1 MVKVCSNEYNND
13 NFNEYFNEFSYE
25 LSPFQKYAIEAIVSN
40 KNVITTAHTGS
51 GKTVPAIF
59 AIKYFLSQGKKVIY
73 TSPIKALSN
82 QKYCEFKKITSD
94 IGILT
99 GDIKINP
106 EGSLLIMTTEIL
118 CNTLYYK
125 KNNIPSMLDFD
136 MDFNNELACV
146 VFDEIHYLNDP
157 DRGRVWEE
165 SILMLPNSVQIVG
178 LSATIDNPI
187 GFCEWIENKCEKEV
201 YLAST
206 DKRIVPLTHYMF
218 ITANDSVQN
227 MKHIT
232 KDEKQIIKNNIN
244 KLYVIQDSKG
254 NFNID
259 NYKTVNDTLNLLHDK
274 NVFIKPPYVLNKI
287 CKMLVETED
296 DNGNN
301 MLPAL
306 CFVLSRKKCEEYANQ
321 ITVPLLEFDSKVPYI
336 VKKECEQIIRKLPNY
351 QEYINLPEFT
361 KMVNLLEKGIAIHH
375 SGCLPVLKEI
385 VELLYEKGYIKL
397 LIATETFSIGVNMPT
412 KTVIYPDLR
421 KFDGVNNRFL
431 LSHEYTQMA
440 GRAGRRGIDKV
451 GNVIHLNNLFPID
464 SLNYKKVL
472 SGIPQKLISKF
483 KLSYNLLLNL
493 IHNDHNNILSYVKKS
508 MLNDT
513 VLTEINVLNNKKTE
527 LQSKIGHIFL
537 RTNKEIIDE
546 YINLEKSSEN
556 INANQKKKI
565 IKKLENMKKD
575 NKYLITDL
583 EIIKRNE
590 DRINE
595 LNDIEIQINNA
606 EKYFENGINRI
617 IDFLNKEGFI
627 NTIKG
632 QIASVIKEVNCLAFS
647 KLLYEKQ
654 LNKLNIEQIVG
665 FLSCFTEIRVSEDIR
680 QVNPSSDDKQ
690 LNELLIQIS
699 NDYNYYD
706 DNIKYNKHYDIID
719 ETIRWCKSTTYEECY
734 EIIKQLENKKIFLG
748 EFSRAL
754 LKINNIVNELLKVI
768 KLNNDVELEHKLVQV
783 RELTLKFVV
792 CNQSLYL

>member
-1 MVKVCSNEYNND
+1 MVKVCNNEYNND
-13 NFNEYFNEFSYE
+13 SFNEYFTEFSYE

-82 QKYCEFKKITSD
+82 QKYNEFKELTSD

-165 SILMLPNSVQIVG
+165 SILMLPKNVQIVG
-178 LSATIDNPI
+178 LSATIDNPV
-187 GFCEWIENKCEKEV
+187 GFCEWIESKSEKEV

-206 DKRIVPLTHYMF
+206 DKRIVPLTHYMYL
-218 ITANDSVQN
+218 TANDSVQN
-227 MKHIT
+227 MKHIS
-232 KDEKQIIKNNIN
+232 KEDKQIIKNNTN
-244 KLYVIQDSKG
+244 KFFVIQDSKG
-254 NFNID
+254 QFNID
-259 NYKTVNDTLNLLHDK
+259 NYKLINDTQRLFSDN
-274 NVFIKPPYVLNKI
+274 NIFVKPSHVLNQLCQK
-287 CKMLVETED
+287 LVETED
-296 DNGNN
+296 EEGKN

-306 CFVLSRKKCEEYANQ
+306 CFVLSRKKLEEYANQ

-361 KMVNLLEKGIAIHH
+361 NMVKLLEKGIAIHH

-385 VELLYEKGYIKL
+385 VEMLYAKGYIKL
-397 LIATETFSIGVNMPT
+397 LFATETFSIGVNMPT
-412 KTVIYPDLR
+412 KTVIFTDMN
-421 KFDGVNNRFL
+421 KFDGVNKRNL
-431 LSHEYTQMA
+431 LAHEYTQMA

-451 GNVIHLNNLFPID
+451 GHVIHLNNLFSID
-464 SLNYKKVL
+464 STSYKKVL
-472 SGIPQKLISKF
+472 SGIPQRLTSKF

-493 IHNDHNNILSYVKKS
+493 VHNDSSNIISYVKKS
-508 MLNDT
+508 MLNDS
-513 VLTEINVLNNKKTE
+513 VMSELNVLNNKKAEIQTKVGQ
-527 LQSKIGHIFL
+527 LFL
-537 RTNKEIIDE
+537 HTKQDIIDE
-546 YINLEKSSEN
+546 YFKLQKSSEN
-556 INANQKKKI
+556 LNANQKKKALR
-565 IKKLENMKKD
+565 KLDDMKKD
-575 NKYLITDL
+575 YKFLQNDL
-583 EIIKRNE
+583 ETIKRHE
-590 DRINE
+590 DRLTEISNLE
-595 LNDIEIQINNA
+595 LQIENA
-606 EKYFENGINRI
+606 EKYFENGVSKI
-617 IDFLNKEGFI
+617 IDFLNKEEFI
-627 NTIKG
+627 NTKKG
-632 QIASVIKEVNCLAFS
+632 EIASVIKEVNCLAFA
-647 KLLYEKQ
+647 KLIDSLT
-654 LNKLNIEQIVG
+654 LNNLSPQQIVG
-665 FLSCFTEIRVSEDIR
+665 FLSCFTEIRVGDDIKKSKPMS
-680 QVNPSSDDKQ
+680 QDDS
-690 LNELLIQIS
+690 LNELLELIS

-706 DNIKYNKHYDIID
+706 DGIKYNKHYDIID
-719 ETIRWCKSTTYEECY
+719 ETIQWCNCSTYEECF
-734 EIIKQLENKKIFLG
+734 EIIKQLESKKIFLG

-754 LKINNIVNELLKVI
+754 LKINNIANELIKVS
-768 KLNNDVELEHKLVQV
+768 KLCNNVELEHKLTHI